1 VAPDAPVIT
10 IHGICPR
17 NQKITPDKSDS
28 CSVVLTRAQFENM
41 VSSMNMTNQPYTP
54 PALRGFA
61 TGYATLLALAEAGE
75 KEGVDK
81 DPRFQE
87 LMQMARTRG
96 LADSYRRHLQEKYGN
111 PSTEEI
117 EQYYKQNLNRF
128 EQVRIERIQIPKVNP
143 RRPQE
148 QRPEF
153 EKKARQLANELRER
167 ASKGE
172 DIAAL
177 QVEAYISLGLPIGTP
192 QTELPVNPKPTFL
205 PHVDQDIKALKPGEV
220 TKVEFEPSGFN
231 IYKLRGRTTFTLDQA
246 KAQIIREISQQKIDA
261 ALKSATSDVRSDLN
275 EQYFNPRPTG
285 GVQPPKLP
293 ARPLSL
299 GAVQSN
305 HLTTTNRTAVPAGA
319 IAPLASPAGSQG
331 KETGSPK

>member
-1 VAPDAPVIT
+1 MRNRRKSRGNMSRPSKLNKIKSDKTRGIFSPMHRVLLMVGVLAAFSSFSQPQEPAPGPQASPAQNVHPPAALPPHAVQPVAPDAPVIT

-17 NQKITPDKSDS
+17 DQRTVPDKSNS
-28 CSVVLTRAQFENM
+28 CTVVLTRAQFENM
-41 VSSMNMTNQPYTP
+41 VSSMNITNQPYTP

-87 LMQMARTRG
+87 LMQMARIRG

-111 PSTEEI
+111 PSPEEI

-167 ASKGE
+167 ASK
-172 DIAAL
+172 
-177 QVEAYISLGLPIGTP
+177 
-192 QTELPVNPKPTFL
+192 
-205 PHVDQDIKALKPGEV
+205 
-220 TKVEFEPSGFN
+220 
-231 IYKLRGRTTFTLDQA
+231 
-246 KAQIIREISQQKIDA
+246 
-261 ALKSATSDVRSDLN
+261 RS
-275 EQYFNPRPTG
+275 E
-285 GVQPPKLP
+285 
-293 ARPLSL
+293 
-299 GAVQSN
+299 
-305 HLTTTNRTAVPAGA
+305 
-319 IAPLASPAGSQG
+319 
-331 KETGSPK
+331 